1 MAKKRKRKF
10 NTKPNRA
17 YQIKSSSWKRYTDSL
32 AKLSDTASNK
42 LKDFIIEGH
51 SEKEILDY
59 AYSLVQRYGEASAE
73 LTCQMY
79 EALAAY
85 SGAEVAAAE
94 PAAVASYG
102 EVAAQIRGTMLRTRD
117 AATISSSAGRL
128 VKLASVDT
136 MQRNA
141 LRDGAEWAW
150 IPSEDSCAYC
160 TMLASR
166 GWTRASADAIE
177 NGHAEHIHNNCNC
190 TYCVRFSD
198 DVSVEGYDPD
208 ALYEEYID
216 AGDTKWDR
224 INSLRRK
231 YYAEHAD
238 EINAQKRAAYARR
251 VEAEGG
257 E

>member
-1 MAKKRKRKF
+1 MATERK
-10 NTKPNRA
+10 
-17 YQIKSSSWKRYTDSL
+17 IKTRSWKKYTDSL
-32 AKLSDTASNK
+32 KKLSDKASSE
-42 LKDFIIEGH
+42 LKEYILAGH
-51 SEKEILDY
+51 TEQEILDY
-59 AYSLVQRYGEASAE
+59 AYSLVTKYGEASAE
-73 LTCQMY
+73 LACVMY
-79 EALAAY
+79 EALAEY
-85 SGAEVAAAE
+85 SGAAVAAAE
-94 PAAVASYG
+94 PATVASYG

-150 IPSEDSCAYC
+150 IPSGDSCAYC
-160 TMLASR
+160 IMLASR
-166 GWTRASADAIE
+166 GWVKASKEAIK
-177 NGHAEHIHNNCNC
+177 NGHAEHVHNNCDC

-198 DVSVEGYDPD
+198 DVSVEGYDPN

-251 VEAEGG
+251 VEAEEG